1 MNDQIAQ
8 LIEEIR
14 AECESIDVDTL
25 SEYIDELETSVTA
38 LTINVQNMELII
50 QKSNQFLEGIKPILA
65 DCREELR
72 KTIPLRTD
80 LIDKLSGML

>member
-1 MNDQIAQ
+1 MVVDVNDQIAQ

-38 LTINVQNMELII
+38 LTIFFMI
-50 QKSNQFLEGIKPILA
+50 S
-65 DCREELR
+65 
-72 KTIPLRTD
+72 
-80 LIDKLSGML
+80 